1 VILEKIAYIRSP
13 ILKCLCVASELDLW
27 FLYQSKIYQ
36 INLLL
41 LPSLLNNSS
50 ILPSSFNICYTL
62 PGLGRLS
69 GLAAASKMNYH
80 TIVKMLKK
88 VNIVKWGVSEFS
100 TGLKSRQQET
110 VTVAGTIGN
119 FTFYDNFKI

>member
-1 VILEKIAYIRSP
+1 
-13 ILKCLCVASELDLW
+13 
-27 FLYQSKIYQ
+27 
-36 INLLL
+36 LL

-62 PGLGRLS
+62 PGLDRLS
-69 GLAAASKMNYH
+69 GLAAGSKMNYH
-80 TIVKMLKK
+80 TMVKILKK
-88 VNIVKWGVSEFS
+88 VNIVKWSVSEFS

>member
-1 VILEKIAYIRSP
+1 L
-13 ILKCLCVASELDLW
+13 
-27 FLYQSKIYQ
+27 F
-36 INLLL
+36 

-50 ILPSSFNICYTL
+50 LLPSFFINICYTL
-62 PGLGRLS
+62 PGLDRLS
-69 GLAAASKMNYH
+69 GLAAGSKMNYH
-80 TIVKMLKK
+80 TMVKMLKK
-88 VNIVKWGVSEFS
+88 VNIVKWSVSEFL

>member
-1 VILEKIAYIRSP
+1 LH
-13 ILKCLCVASELDLW
+13 LW
-27 FLYQSKIYQ
+27 FPYQSKIYQ

-50 ILPSSFNICYTL
+50 LLPSSFNICYTL
-62 PGLGRLS
+62 PGLDRLS
-69 GLAAASKMNYH
+69 GLAAGSKMNYH

>member
-1 VILEKIAYIRSP
+1 LH
-13 ILKCLCVASELDLW
+13 LW
-27 FLYQSKIYQ
+27 FPYQSKIYP

-50 ILPSSFNICYTL
+50 LLPSSFNICYTL
-62 PGLGRLS
+62 PGLDRLN
-69 GLAAASKMNYH
+69 GLAAGSKMNYH
-80 TIVKMLKK
+80 TIVRMLKN

>member
-1 VILEKIAYIRSP
+1 VILEKIAYIRSQG
-13 ILKCLCVASELDLW
+13 LKCLCVASELHLW
-27 FLYQSKIYQ
+27 FPYQSKIYQ

-41 LPSLLNNSS
+41 LPTLLTNSS

-62 PGLGRLS
+62 PGLDRLS
-69 GLAAASKMNYH
+69 GLAAGSKMNYH

-88 VNIVKWGVSEFS
+88 VNIVKWSVSEFS
-100 TGLKSRQQET
+100 TGLKSRQQES

>member
-1 VILEKIAYIRSP
+1 
-13 ILKCLCVASELDLW
+13 LKCLCVASELHLW
-27 FLYQSKIYQ
+27 FPYQSKIYP

-50 ILPSSFNICYTL
+50 LLPSSFNICYTL
-62 PGLGRLS
+62 PGWDRLS
-69 GLAAASKMNYH
+69 VLAAGSKMNYH
-80 TIVKMLKK
+80 TIVKMFKK
-88 VNIVKWGVSEFS
+88 VNIVKWSVSEFS